1 MSKCEVHGIE
11 CRCGPIHTVYETCR
25 ADKFSQ
31 PRPGASKCYSCV
43 NLMRVPKAGEESPC
57 PPCHVDRE
65 RGKGQTGFTPFPNV
79 GAFAKSVPERYDE
92 LLRKRPLHDLNTSKP
107 GEGLRFNKGK
117 RRYDLI
123 PVDALAALADLFTIG
138 ANKYAERNWEKG
150 MSYQSVI
157 ASLDRH
163 WNDFKAGIDRDPETG
178 CLHITHVVWNAMAL
192 LTFMLRGIGTDDRVK
207 VTMPEQVN
215 G

>member
-1 MSKCEVHGIE
+1 M
-11 CRCGPIHTVYETCR
+11 
-25 ADKFSQ
+25 
-31 PRPGASKCYSCV
+31 SKCYSCV

-65 RGKGQTGFTPFPNV
+65 RGKGQTGFKPFPDV
-79 GAFAKSVPERYDE
+79 V
-92 LLRKRPLHDLNTSKP
+92 LRQTLEAATPRQCTHLDLNTSKP

>member
-1 MSKCEVHGIE
+1 M
-11 CRCGPIHTVYETCR
+11 
-25 ADKFSQ
+25 
-31 PRPGASKCYSCV
+31 SKCYSCKHQ
-43 NLMRVPKAGEESPC
+43 MRVPKAGEESPC

-65 RGKGQTGFTPFPNV
+65 RGKGQTGFEDSGF
-79 GAFAKSVPERYDE
+79 GAFESKRLAANKE
-92 LLRKRPLHDLNTSKP
+92 LNDRMDKAFMKGVLDTVNKAANPPSPNDLNTSKA

-150 MSYQSVI
+150 MAYSSVA

-192 LTFMLRGIGTDDRVK
+192 LTFHLRGIGRDDRVK
-207 VTMPEQVN
+207 VTMPEQVQ
-215 G
+215 

>member
-1 MSKCEVHGIE
+1 MSSA
-11 CRCGPIHTVYETCR
+11 ET
-25 ADKFSQ
+25 AAKS
-31 PRPGASKCYSCV
+31 ALSSKCYSCKHQ
-43 NLMRVPKAGEESPC
+43 MRVPKAGEESPC

-65 RGKGQTGFTPFPNV
+65 RGKGSTGFEPLAYADAVVHGKGPFMECPTT
-79 GAFAKSVPERYDE
+79 GQIIPLTAS
-92 LLRKRPLHDLNTSKP
+92 LHDLNTSKA

-150 MSYQSVI
+150 MAYSSVA

-192 LTFMLRGIGTDDRVK
+192 LTFHLRGIGRDDRVK
-207 VTMPEQVN
+207 VTMPEQVQCP
-215 G
+215 